1 MISEIMKL
9 RGKIV
14 IQITN
19 NYYLIV
25 YESERLFW
33 IEFFSLTVW
42 WNYIKFIITKFI
54 TVVLLNI
61 SRNLILS

>member
-25 YESERLFW
+25 HESERLFW